1 MPQDDDQISTCA
13 SVKSSKDKLEVSAE
27 EEKFLKRLFGF
38 MEKDN
43 TPIGRLPTLGCK
55 EG

>member
-1 MPQDDDQISTCA
+1 MQDDDQIPTCA
-13 SVKSSKDKLEVSAE
+13 SAKQSKGKMEVSAE

-38 MEKDN
+38 MKKDN